1 MKKGFTLIEMLVT
14 VSLFAIIITIAVG
27 GFVNAERTQRQ
38 VSSLI
43 SAQSNVS
50 LALEQMSRDIRTGYL
65 FCHDPGNSSSTYI
78 TTPSPRCNDSD
89 PSDSAGTFCT
99 VASSSGPGSP
109 VWTCPS
115 LDFYDA
121 NYNEINY
128 SWAGGALTESV
139 NSSTPQSIT
148 GNAVYVK
155 YLRFQLF
162 GQTEGDHWPPRITIS
177 LGIAASSTDT
187 AVMNDVFNL
196 ETTVS
201 ARTIDCIPGTSQ
213 C

>member
-1 MKKGFTLIEMLVT
+1 MLVT
-14 VSLFAIIITIAVG
+14 VGLFAIIITIAAG

-50 LALEQMSRDIRTGYL
+50 LALEQVSREVRTGYL
-65 FCHDPGNSSSTYI
+65 FCNTLGNTQPVAAGNPNGALADCGCTLSASPA
-78 TTPSPRCNDSD
+78 PS
-89 PSDSAGTFCT
+89 
-99 VASSSGPGSP
+99 GS
-109 VWTCPS
+109 WTCS
-115 LDFYDA
+115 ALDFYDA
-121 NYNEINY
+121 ESGHVVY
-128 SWAGGALTESV
+128 ALQDGTLTESV

-148 GNAVYVK
+148 GNAVSVK
-155 YLRFQLF
+155 YLQFLLY

-177 LGIAASSTDT
+177 LGIAASSTDP
-187 AVMNDVFNL
+187 AVMNDVFNM

-201 ARTIDCIPGTSQ
+201 ARTIDCVPNTTQ